1 MIRKVSLTFAAAVVM
16 LTLSSVAHADP
27 ITFTGGFGVTASVS
41 GFSLSGNTFT
51 FTLTNTS
58 SSGSITA
65 IGFGLPGD
73 RANFTLA
80 SATNGNFSLSND
92 VSAQAGAQNL
102 TDNFD
107 FALLTGSNF
116 GGGTVASGVGAGQ
129 SATFSITGNFSGLT
143 AAQIVESMILRYQ
156 GIGSRDEST
165 IGVPNPVPEP
175 MTMFLLGTGLA
186 GVAAT
191 ARRRRQTGK

>member
-1 MIRKVSLTFAAAVVM
+1 MIRKVSLSFAAAVVM
-16 LTLSSVAHADP
+16 LALSTVAHADP
-27 ITFTGGFGVTASVS
+27 VTFTGGFGVTASVS
-41 GFSLSGNTFT
+41 NYSLSGNTFT

-58 SSGSITA
+58 SSGAITA
-65 IGFGLPGD
+65 VGFGLPGD

-80 SATNGNFSLSND
+80 SATNSNFSLSND
-92 VSAQAGAQNL
+92 VGPQAGAQNL
-102 TDNFD
+102 TSNFD
-107 FALLTGSNF
+107 FALLTGDNF
-116 GGGTVASGVGAGQ
+116 GGGTVALGVGAGQ
-129 SATFSITGNFSGLT
+129 SATFTVTGDFSGLT
-143 AAQIVESMILRYQ
+143 AQQIVQSMILRFQ
-156 GIGSRDEST
+156 GIGRNDEST